1 MKNLDIN
8 NLTKVELIN
17 EIINLTNKCNECIR
31 LRGYLNTHKV
41 LSANTLRTKK
51 REFLEKQ
58 FEQSW
63 GWLYEEVR
71 ANYSILP
78 INIDKQA
85 LDTIK
90 AKSENAT
97 EENFKEYR
105 VHLDR
110 YGAEITELIHS
121 HIINQGMLDAFPDIK
136 IDDVIVISLSGKQ
149 VRVGLWGCVDHE
161 ISYYHNSDQILAKD
175 GEETKNIDKID
186 FGMVGTFD
194 LDSERGHQQLF
205 LMSLLSYIGS
215 NGGLR
220 TKINEI
226 LEDIHDKN
234 LTRVRTNNDI
244 QHSMTQD
251 IDRIILPYIKGVA
264 TGEFE

>member
-1 MKNLDIN
+1 MKNIDLTK
-8 NLTKVELIN
+8 LTKVELIN

-41 LSANTLRTKK
+41 LSANTLRTKS

-58 FEQSW
+58 FEQAW

-71 ANYSILP
+71 ANYSVLP
-78 INIDKQA
+78 I
-85 LDTIK
+85 
-90 AKSENAT
+90 
-97 EENFKEYR
+97 
-105 VHLDR
+105 
-110 YGAEITELIHS
+110 
-121 HIINQGMLDAFPDIK
+121 
-136 IDDVIVISLSGKQ
+136 
-149 VRVGLWGCVDHE
+149 
-161 ISYYHNSDQILAKD
+161 
-175 GEETKNIDKID
+175 NIDKID

-234 LTRVRTNNDI
+234 LTRVRI
-244 QHSMTQD
+244 GYCGFRH
-251 IDRIILPYIKGVA
+251 V
-264 TGEFE
+264 E

>member
-1 MKNLDIN
+1 MTNIDLTK
-8 NLTKVELIN
+8 LTKVELIN

-41 LSANTLRTKK
+41 LSANTLRTKS

-58 FEQSW
+58 FEQAW

-71 ANYSILP
+71 ANYSVLP

-149 VRVGLWGCVDHE
+149 VRVGLWGCVDRE

-186 FGMVGTFD
+186 FGVVGTFD

-264 TGEFE
+264 MGEFE